1 MSAPGT
7 AVASSALR
15 SRFLEGLAPRDL
27 QILLSAAKQ
36 LKFCANSVVVNQGD
50 PADHF
55 FLLTQG
61 RVRYFS
67 VTEQG
72 QKLSLFW
79 RTPGEVFGGAALVS
93 KPSLY
98 LISTETV
105 RDSCVL
111 AWDRNTIRGFVAKHP
126 VLAENAFLIAYNHFD
141 WYMATYMALSC
152 HTARQRLG
160 QILISAGRI
169 IGQKIPEGVE
179 IDATNEELAS
189 AAEITPFTVS
199 RVLNEW
205 QRNHIVKKLRGK
217 VLLMR
222 PERLFPRLV

>member
-7 AVASSALR
+7 AVASSMLR
-15 SRFLEGLAPRDL
+15 SRFLEGLAQPDL
-27 QILLSAAKQ
+27 QIVLSAAKQ
-36 LKFCANSVVVNQGD
+36 LEFCANSVVVNQGD

-79 RTPGEVFGGAALVS
+79 QTPGEVFGGAALVS

-105 RDSCVL
+105 QDSCVL
-111 AWDRNTIRGFVAKHP
+111 AWDRNTIRGLVAKHP
-126 VLAENAFLIAYNHFD
+126 VLLENAFLIVHDHFD
-141 WYMATYMALSC
+141 WYIATCRALSS

-160 QILISAGRI
+160 HILVSAGRI
-169 IGQKIPEGVE
+169 IGQKVPEGVE
-179 IDATNEELAS
+179 IDVTNEELAS
-189 AAEITPFTVS
+189 AANVTPFTVS
-199 RVLNEW
+199 RALNEW